1 MLDHSFN
8 AGTSFPSRANGNDP
22 RDFSSFLRE
31 GEEKG
36 GKSRG
41 AIRWGVTKRETR
53 ERERERERGKL
64 GPRDATR
71 KQVRRSSE
79 MVYENFIVGPR
90 CSAVV
95 FKVLSRRLRFASP
108 RPGSG
113 RAEGEGRK
121 G

>member
-1 MLDHSFN
+1 METIREISPH
-8 AGTSFPSRANGNDP
+8 
-22 RDFSSFLRE
+22 FSVRGRE
-31 GEEKG
+31 GEENRVARFVG
-36 GKSRG
+36 
-41 AIRWGVTKRETR
+41 GVTKRET
-53 ERERERERGKL
+53 RERERGKL